1 MTLDENMNRFR
12 LASRELF
19 NHFFH
24 VPAATGEA
32 SALPAG
38 TSSACNDEAWD
49 MKERFSDVEAVLFEK
64 LVIEPAQLK
73 QVEYGNL
80 HPEIAFKLNSE
91 FCPVM
96 LNRDVSSG
104 YWDFPIREVTDEA
117 RLLFIRFFDFDVL
130 SYRDNRY
137 VWVQVDDWPSRPETA
152 GKHALVETQYVHF
165 VVAPLTSQP
174 TTT

>member
-80 HPEIAFKLNSE
+80 HPEIAFKLTASSVPSCLTE
-91 FCPVM
+91 TSARVIGISRLGRLPMRRVCFLLGSLILTC
-96 LNRDVSSG
+96 LAIATIDTFGCKWTTGLHARKQLVST
-104 YWDFPIREVTDEA
+104 P
-117 RLLFIRFFDFDVL
+117 L
-130 SYRDNRY
+130 SKLSTCISS
-137 VWVQVDDWPSRPETA
+137 WRP
-152 GKHALVETQYVHF
+152 
-165 VVAPLTSQP
+165 
-174 TTT
+174 